1 MTMMK
6 TIKAWSVLLLSIS
19 FFQLTACDKE
29 EAETPTTEQT
39 IVEIAAKDPQFSTL
53 VAALKRVKLDATL
66 QGAGPFTVFAPTN
79 AAFTALGVDLATV
92 SDQALTEILLY
103 HVLGATVKAGDIKD
117 GQTYV
122 STAAATG
129 PGGAALSVLIEKSGA
144 GVKLNATASVTTADI
159 VAKNGV
165 IHVID
170 KVITPLDVVGHAAAN
185 SNFTSLVG
193 ALGSAS
199 GDLVNVLKGTGPFT
213 VFAPLN
219 SAFAAISSTVATLN
233 ADQLSKV
240 LTYHVVSGANVRS
253 STLTNGQQVTTVNG
267 EQFTVNISGST
278 VTLKDAKGGSAG
290 VVLVD
295 VQAKNGVIH
304 VLSSVLI
311 PAKL

>member
-1 MTMMK
+1 MMK

-19 FFQLTACDKE
+19 FFNLTACEKE
-29 EAETPTTEQT
+29 DSETPTTEQT
-39 IVEIAAKDPQFSTL
+39 IVEIAANDPQFSTL
-53 VAALKRVKLDATL
+53 VAALKRVKLDVTL

-103 HVLGATVKAGDIKD
+103 HVLGASVKAGDIKE
-117 GQTYV
+117 GQTYA

-159 VAKNGV
+159 IAKNGV

-199 GDLVNVLKGTGPFT
+199 GDLVTVLKGTGPFT

-219 SAFAAISSTVATLN
+219 SAFAAISGTVATLN

-240 LTYHVVSGANVRS
+240 LTYHVVAGANVRS
-253 STLTNGQQVTTVNG
+253 TALTNGQQVTTVNG
-267 EQFTVNISGST
+267 EKFTVNISGSA
-278 VTLKDAKGGSAG
+278 VTLKDAKGNSAS
-290 VVLVD
+290 VALTD

-304 VLSSVLI
+304 VLSSVIL
-311 PAKL
+311 PAAL

>member
-1 MTMMK
+1 MK

-19 FFQLTACDKE
+19 FFNLTACEKE
-29 EAETPTTEQT
+29 DSETPTTEQT
-39 IVEIAAKDPQFSTL
+39 IVEIAANDPQFSTL
-53 VAALKRVKLDATL
+53 VAALKRVKLDVTL

-103 HVLGATVKAGDIKD
+103 HVLGASVKAGDIKE
-117 GQTYV
+117 GQTYA

-159 VAKNGV
+159 IAKNGV

-199 GDLVNVLKGTGPFT
+199 GDLVTVLKGTGPFT

-219 SAFAAISSTVATLN
+219 SAFAAISGTVATLN

-240 LTYHVVSGANVRS
+240 LTYHVVAGANVRS
-253 STLTNGQQVTTVNG
+253 TALTNGQQVTTVNG
-267 EQFTVNISGST
+267 EKFTVNISGSA
-278 VTLKDAKGGSAG
+278 VTLKDAKGNSAS
-290 VVLVD
+290 VALTD

-304 VLSSVLI
+304 VLSSVIL
-311 PAKL
+311 PAAL